1 MNNYNNIDISILNL
15 ILKKFNDIKK
25 NKNNIKKIFRINE
38 ILNINIKSCKYV
50 GGKNNIEIKT
60 HLEIKFTSPDE
71 NGMICMSIL
80 LDKYKDL
87 VCEKIIKIL
96 L

>member
-1 MNNYNNIDISILNL
+1 MYNNYTQINATMLSL
-15 ILKKFNDIKK
+15 ILKKLNERKL
-25 NKNNIKKIFRINE
+25 NRHTNKKIFRIGK
-38 ILNINIKSCKYV
+38 ILNINTKSCKYV
-50 GGKNNIEIKT
+50 GGVNNVEIKT

-87 VCEKIIKIL
+87 IIE
-96 L
+96 